1 MSGRITEMLKLLPDN
16 PEVLHDQVWFID
28 FYAWDATLGLNL
40 NDYKD
45 SSGLPTIQSEITY
58 KQDLVYSTMNANERE
73 WSLWSPWL
81 GQAPYISG
89 MGRSMSDTLNTS
101 GFILGNNI
109 HKKFI
114 GYGPLDVECSILSR
128 AVYHNVPV
136 EYEAITGKF
145 DTADI
150 KQAVNQYEE
159 AYQRPQVSNSSGF
172 DIYSWESET
181 ANYDRMLMLPVF
193 DNSGRGRTIAVQ
205 PEYVFASQQ
214 PLRVDEMIETCQGRT
229 PSLADDPQYRV
240 LAEKLEAMDS
250 MSAVISVDKIL
261 KYGNWPGKKT
271 FFEKAA
277 SYAPLL
283 GPYTACAAGLS
294 VDDKGLFISLIIL
307 YESPYLA
314 EKDIEVLKERLA
326 SGTNSMNTTWAKEV
340 DDSEIW
346 ADGSILCAKLY
357 GKAARY
363 WDSFVFLEP
372 LLARED

>member
-1 MSGRITEMLKLLPDN
+1 MLKLLPDN
-16 PEVLHDQVWFID
+16 PEVSHDQVWFID

-58 KQDLVYSTMNANERE
+58 KQDLVYSSMDANERE
-73 WSLWSPWL
+73 QSLWSPWL

-89 MGRSMSDTLNTS
+89 IGRSMSDTHNTS

-128 AVYHNVPV
+128 ATYHNVPM

-150 KQAVNQYEE
+150 KRAVNQYEE

-214 PLRVDEMIETCQGRT
+214 PIRVDEMIETCQNRI

-250 MSAVISVDKIL
+250 MSAVFSVDKIL
-261 KYGNWPGKKT
+261 KPDLWAYKST
-271 FFEKAA
+271 FFEKA
-277 SYAPLL
+277 SHSGPLL
-283 GPYTACAAGLS
+283 GPYTAFGAGLS
-294 VDDKGLFISLIIL
+294 VDDKGLFVLLVLL
-307 YESPYLA
+307 YDSPYLA
-314 EKDIEVLKERLA
+314 EKDIDVLKERLA
-326 SGTNSMNTTWAKEV
+326 SGTNSMNSPWTKEV
-340 DDSEIW
+340 EDSEIW
-346 ADGSILCAKLY
+346 ADGNILCASLY
-357 GKAARY
+357 GKATRY

-372 LLARED
+372 LLVRGN